1 MFYRLF
7 IFSYV
12 LCSLI
17 NQNSFATTVNQAN
30 HKNICQRLKLDEI
43 FLHKFN
49 IDKKL
54 AENIRIINENKGIN
68 TIEKQHKLQ
77 VVKLFQREMNVSV
90 DSFFKSL
97 QNFKRILRGN
107 YQSIEELKE
116 INKGRLE
123 QLKSAMLDAED
134 EFNLIVDIVHNEEL
148 HAQKNLS
155 NKKYN
160 TIVEHFFK
168 ELISGVAVAADV
180 LEEKLDDNAFGKE
193 IHSKKIEIETV
204 VKIDGNSNDNEG
216 IVMLVDS
223 DSNHYVLS
231 KPRDGTTTHVDY
243 ILLKEILSLVVCTFL
258 LTLVCSLLRF
268 PFIFACILTGVILG
282 PSGTAFI
289 TSTVQIETIGEFGVF
304 FVLFII
310 GLEFSQEKLRKVIHH
325 SLFGISGIIISLTVI
340 GLFWGA
346 VFNIVPKQTI
356 FVTLCLSFT
365 STTMVTNMI
374 RTQNSAKDHIV
385 SFDED
390 YSSLLISMLFL
401 QDVLL
406 GIFMAALPILS
417 GHYSDQIHTFPSLS
431 GNNAVH
437 SFLHGSFGGSG
448 EVMFFTVI
456 ELLAALTGISFF
468 AYVLSRYAAAKFFR
482 TLNLFSSKESFL
494 LGIISAMAILLMITE
509 YFGISM
515 ELGCYLCGAVMSSM
529 GEKTIHQ
536 VTNILEPLK
545 IFFSVLFFASIG
557 FHIFPTFL
565 LSELILFVSI
575 TFFVMATKFF
585 VCAGILHYIL
595 PKGNKSKW
603 LVAAGLAQLSEFSFV
618 LGSRAKRFGLIGR
631 EVYLIILS
639 ITTLSL
645 FISPFMW
652 RFVYWNVT
660 KVSPWNLNLRN
671 IQQKI
676 LS

>member
-494 LGIISAMAILLMITE
+494 LGIISAMAILLM
-509 YFGISM
+509 
-515 ELGCYLCGAVMSSM
+515 
-529 GEKTIHQ
+529 